1 MNSAKES
8 EEESYLSKGQKKNSS
23 QLELRVGR
31 SMLLTS
37 MSQKKILMN
46 SAKEIGEESYPVRI
60 ESRKINAVLS
70 KN

>member
-8 EEESYLSKGQKKNSS
+8 EEESYLSKGQKKNPS

-31 SMLLTS
+31 SMLLKS
-37 MSQKKILMN
+37 MSQKKIPMN